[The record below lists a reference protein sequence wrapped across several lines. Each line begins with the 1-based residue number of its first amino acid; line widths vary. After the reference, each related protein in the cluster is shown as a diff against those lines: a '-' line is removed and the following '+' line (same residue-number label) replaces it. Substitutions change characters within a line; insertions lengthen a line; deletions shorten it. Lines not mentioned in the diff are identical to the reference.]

1 MLIVSDTLMRVHDAT
16 YGRLQLN
23 HTSRPHAIWRLICAR
38 DPETRERGTPSIV
51 LMKMNTTIGDYIQ
64 IKSKRLQGCSYTYR
78 GFVFKR
84 SMTTLAT
91 SLFNRRPM
99 EHIQNEDMFD
109 RVAGL
114 LREGEEGLLTIG
126 ATDPELRRV
135 IDLAS
140 VSPRREQ
147 SGSGGNSAADYD

>member
-1 MLIVSDTLMRVHDAT
+1 MLIVADTLMRIHDAT

-78 GFVFKR
+78 GFVFSKK
-84 SMTTLAT
+84 SILIGYVPSPHTEGGELELGYICISKSYIHNM
-91 SLFNRRPM
+91 SLCAQLNPY
-99 EHIQNEDMFD
+99 
-109 RVAGL
+109 
-114 LREGEEGLLTIG
+114 LRTPLK
-126 ATDPELRRV
+126 
-135 IDLAS
+135 
-140 VSPRREQ
+140 
-147 SGSGGNSAADYD
+147 